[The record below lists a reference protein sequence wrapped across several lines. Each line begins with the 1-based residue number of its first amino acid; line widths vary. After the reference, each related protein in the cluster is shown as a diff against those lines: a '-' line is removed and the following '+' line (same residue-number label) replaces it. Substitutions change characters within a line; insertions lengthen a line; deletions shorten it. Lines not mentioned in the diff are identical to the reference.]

1 MKAFI
6 QAVLVG
12 AALLSTAAFCEDQ
25 TNAQYASKPEYRALF
40 LDLEKAEVITEGVK
54 DAKSVLYVFFDPNCF
69 YCNLTWKALQPY
81 EKAGL
86 QVRWVPVAY
95 QKPSSVGRAAAIMES
110 HDRVAALRENEVN
123 YDRAHFDGGIKPRD
137 KPQALLTAQL
147 QANTELMRK
156 FGVPATPL
164 LVWKDNNGNVQIKPG
179 VPRLSQLPGITG
191 LPEQEVVDPELAK
204 FR

>member
-1 MKAFI
+1 M
-6 QAVLVG
+6 LVG
-12 AALLSTAAFCEDQ
+12 TALLSTAVFCDDQ
-25 TNAQYASKPEYRALF
+25 PKPQYASKPEYRALF
-40 LDLEKAEVITEGVK
+40 LELEKAEVITEGAK

-81 EKAGL
+81 EKTGL

-95 QKPSSVGRAAAIMES
+95 QKPSSVGRAAAIMEAP
-110 HDRVAALRENEVN
+110 DRAAALHENEVN
-123 YDRAHFDGGIKPRD
+123 YDRPHYDGGIKPMD
-137 KPQALLTAQL
+137 KPQAQLTAQL

-164 LVWKDNNGNVQIKPG
+164 LVWKDNNGNVQLKPG

-191 LPEQEVVDPELAK
+191 LPEQKVLDPELAN

>member
-1 MKAFI
+1 MKAII
-6 QAVLVG
+6 QSVLVG
-12 AALLSTAAFCEDQ
+12 TALLCTAAFSEDQ
-25 TNAQYASKPEYRALF
+25 PKPQYRTLF
-40 LDLEKAEVITEGVK
+40 LELEKAEVITEGAK

-95 QKPSSVGRAAAIMES
+95 QKSSSVGRAAAIMEAP
-110 HDRVAALRENEVN
+110 DRAAALRENEVN
-123 YDRAHFDGGIKPRD
+123 YDKPHFDGGIKPID
-137 KPQALLTAQL
+137 KPQTELTAHL
-147 QANTELMRK
+147 QANTDLMRK

-164 LVWKDNNGNVQIKPG
+164 LVWRDNNGNVLIKPG

-191 LPEQEVVDPELAK
+191 LPEQKIVDPELAG

>member
-6 QAVLVG
+6 QSVLVG
-12 AALLSTAAFCEDQ
+12 TALLSTAVFCDDQ
-25 TNAQYASKPEYRALF
+25 PKPQYASKPEYRTLF
-40 LDLEKAEVITEGVK
+40 LELEKAEVITEGAK

-86 QVRWVPVAY
+86 QVRWVPVSY
-95 QKPSSVGRAAAIMES
+95 QKPSSVGRAAAIMEAP
-110 HDRVAALRENEVN
+110 DRAAALRENEVN
-123 YDRAHFDGGIKPRD
+123 YDKPHFDGGIKPMD
-137 KPQALLTAQL
+137 KPQAPLTAQL
-147 QANTELMRK
+147 QANTQLMRK

-164 LVWKDNNGNVQIKPG
+164 LVWKDNNGNVQLKPG

-191 LPEQEVVDPELAK
+191 LPEQKIVDPELAG

>member
-1 MKAFI
+1 MKTFI

-12 AALLSTAAFCEDQ
+12 TVLLSNAAFCDDQ
-25 TNAQYASKPEYRALF
+25 PKPQYASKPEYRALF
-40 LDLEKAEVITEGVK
+40 LELEKAEVVTEGAK
-54 DAKSVLYVFFDPNCF
+54 DANSVLYVFFDPNCF

-110 HDRVAALRENEVN
+110 PDRVAALRENEVN
-123 YDRAHFDGGIKPRD
+123 YDRAHFDGGIKPMD
-137 KPQALLTAQL
+137 KPQAQLTAQL

-164 LVWKDNNGNVQIKPG
+164 LVWKDNNGNVQIKTG

>member
-6 QAVLVG
+6 QAVIVG
-12 AALLSTAAFCEDQ
+12 SAFISIAAFCDDQ
-25 TNAQYASKPEYRALF
+25 PKPQYASKPEYRALF
-40 LDLEKAEVITEGVK
+40 LELEKAEVITEGAK

-95 QKPSSVGRAAAIMES
+95 QKPSSVGRAAAIMEAPNRA
-110 HDRVAALRENEVN
+110 DALRENEVN
-123 YDRAHFDGGIKPRD
+123 YDKAHYDGGIKLMD
-137 KPQALLTAQL
+137 KPQAQLMAQL

-164 LVWKDNNGNVQIKPG
+164 LVWKDNYGNVQLKPG
-179 VPRLSQLPGITG
+179 VPRLSRLPEITG
-191 LPEQEVVDPELAK
+191 LPEQKVLDPELAN